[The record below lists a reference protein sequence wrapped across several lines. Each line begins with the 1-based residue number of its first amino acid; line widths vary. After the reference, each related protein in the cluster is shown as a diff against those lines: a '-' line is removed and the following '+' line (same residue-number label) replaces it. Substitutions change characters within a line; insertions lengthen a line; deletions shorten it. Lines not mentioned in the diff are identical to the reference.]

1 VEIVLIQRKVRQ
13 GGGLSHK
20 DSDGYNKIIRLLTLQ
35 YFFVVNTSRKILS
48 TTHTIA
54 FNMNDFFSK
63 TVISFKI
70 DLYDLTRGSIID
82 SGRTVVE
89 CWLGIWLSGHS

>member
-1 VEIVLIQRKVRQ
+1 MEIVLIQRKVRQ

-20 DSDGYNKIIRLLTLQ
+20 DSDGYNKSIRLLTLQ
-35 YFFVVNTSRKILS
+35 YFFVVNTFRKILS

-63 TVISFKI
+63 TVIS
-70 DLYDLTRGSIID
+70 LQN
-82 SGRTVVE
+82 
-89 CWLGIWLSGHS
+89 